1 MKRRNKMEALEKQTL
16 SDAMIEAAVSACN
29 DVRDDLRDL
38 VRDYLDESVSH
49 PRDIELIYYY
59 KLLFINA
66 IIVYLQVI

>member
-1 MKRRNKMEALEKQTL
+1 MEALKKQTL
-16 SDAMIEAAVSACN
+16 SDAMINTAVSASN

-38 VRDYLDESVSH
+38 VRNYLDESVSH

-66 IIVYLQVI
+66 IISHIKLFNRTLT

>member
-1 MKRRNKMEALEKQTL
+1 MEALEKQTL
-16 SDAMIEAAVSACN
+16 SDAMIDAAVSACN

-49 PRDIELIYYY
+49 PSHMELIYYY

>member
-1 MKRRNKMEALEKQTL
+1 
-16 SDAMIEAAVSACN
+16 MIDAAVSACN